1 MATSKKKTSPLK
13 LPDSEYDEIIV
24 DIVGNVDSGKSSLC
38 GILSHPLLR
47 ESLNNDTL
55 DENLPKILDDGN
67 GLSRSRIVTLQHEA
81 KDGRTS
87 SIGYNYMVF
96 DKCEPRSKVMSL
108 VDLAGHFAYLKT
120 TITGI
125 ISSYPDHG
133 LLLIA
138 KNITHMTREHYS
150 ILATLGVPV
159 LFVLTKMDMIPP
171 KIVAD
176 NIRRI
181 GIMSKNFKKELVE
194 IKSSDDIVEVISNS
208 KFGFIRISNKTG
220 FNIPLLV

>member
-1 MATSKKKTSPLK
+1 MATAKKKPQPLK
-13 LPDSEYDEIIV
+13 LPESYEEIVV

-47 ESLNNDTL
+47 ESLTNNTL
-55 DENLPKILDDGN
+55 KDNLPKILDDGN
-67 GLSRSRIVTLQHEA
+67 GSSRSRIVTLQHEA

-87 SIGYNYMVF
+87 SIGYNYLVF

-108 VDLAGHFAYLKT
+108 VDLAGHYAYLKT

-133 LLLIA
+133 LLLVS

-150 ILATLGVPV
+150 ILATLGIPL
-159 LFVLTKMDMIPP
+159 LFVLTKVDLTPQ
-171 KIVAD
+171 KIIDD

-181 GIMSKNFKKELVE
+181 SINGE
-194 IKSSDDIVEVISNS
+194 
-208 KFGFIRISNKTG
+208 KF
-220 FNIPLLV
+220 